1 MAARGGRCGG
11 SFRFRGSFRELRLV
25 AVVHRSFVPSRH
37 FFPAIIFFLYLCE
50 MKKRRFFF
58 PLVLFV
64 NRSGFFLAGRWWSIG
79 GEMASHVRETR
90 VFGDWIGLNESDGPR
105 WWPVNLYLRGPTSK
119 RPIKQRQH

>member
-64 NRSGFFLAGRWWSIG
+64 NCSGFFWREGGGVLAGKWPRTC
-79 GEMASHVRETR
+79 VRLECLE
-90 VFGDWIGLNESDGPR
+90 IGLG
-105 WWPVNLYLRGPTSK
+105 
-119 RPIKQRQH
+119 